1 MLHITNGEAT
11 KTPLE
16 QSGLPGRFFSWDD
29 ILHEGPTPLVS
40 GDEWLRVR
48 AKYLASAGYGD
59 EGEIYATYAGK
70 DALEHLDGSEQ
81 NGATRRSGSEWS
93 ELERGGGAK
102 SPRSGDRRASRED
115 EVVFW
120 FEHDLYDQLLLIRH
134 LWWIDTKGRG
144 RAGKY
149 SIVMGTDY
157 LGMLKPE
164 DFPPR
169 FERRQSITE
178 EQIALGSAAWQAYC
192 GDDPGKLVAFSDL
205 PAKAGSHA
213 SSRAGSHASSRAG
226 SHASSRAGSHVSSR
240 AGSYTSVL
248 PYLGRAMHRLL
259 EEFPSTANGLSRCE
273 RQILEVLAEGD
284 RSPEQTFIQA
294 STREED
300 IWLGDW
306 SFWTIAKRLNAG
318 PYPLLTLDV
327 EPRENR
333 LPTGTLAITG
343 TGRRVLAGDADHV
356 ALNGISRWIGGTL
369 LTPARC
375 WRWTGSSLRPPA
387 P

>member
-11 KTPLE
+11 RAPLE
-16 QSGLPGRFFSWDD
+16 RSGVPGRFYSWDD

-59 EGEIYATYAGK
+59 EADILATYAGK
-70 DALEHLDGSEQ
+70 D
-81 NGATRRSGSEWS
+81 
-93 ELERGGGAK
+93 ELERLDG
-102 SPRSGDRRASRED
+102 ED

-144 RAGKY
+144 RAGRY
-149 SIVMGTDY
+149 SLVIGTDY
-157 LGMLKPE
+157 LGMLEPKA
-164 DFPPR
+164 FPSR
-169 FERRQSITE
+169 FDRRQPITE
-178 EQIALGSAAWQAYC
+178 EQIALGSAAWRAFC
-192 GDDPGKLVAFSDL
+192 GEDPGQLVAFSDL
-205 PAKAGSHA
+205 RPDG
-213 SSRAGSHASSRAG
+213 R
-226 SHASSRAGSHVSSR
+226 SHVL
-240 AGSYTSVL
+240 L
-248 PYLGRAMHRLL
+248 PYLGRALHRLF

-273 RQILEVLAEGD
+273 RQILEVLAEGN

-294 STREED
+294 SKREED

-318 PYPLLTLDV
+318 PHPLLTLDV
-327 EPRENR
+327 EPRDDR

-343 TGRRVLAGDADHV
+343 TGRQVLAGEADHV
-356 ALNGISRWIGGTL
+356 ELNGISRWIGGTF

-375 WRWTGSSLRPPA
+375 WRWTGSSLQPPA

>member
-11 KTPLE
+11 KAPLE

-29 ILHEGPTPLVS
+29 ILHDGPTPLLS

-48 AKYLASAGYGD
+48 ARYLASAGYGD
-59 EGEIYATYAGK
+59 EADILATYAGK
-70 DALEHLDGSEQ
+70 D
-81 NGATRRSGSEWS
+81 
-93 ELERGGGAK
+93 ELERLDA
-102 SPRSGDRRASRED
+102 ED

-149 SIVMGTDY
+149 SIVIGTDY

-178 EQIALGSAAWQAYC
+178 EQIALGSAAWRAYC
-192 GDDPGKLVAFSDL
+192 GDDPARLVGFADL
-205 PAKAGSHA
+205 PDLRPEG
-213 SSRAGSHASSRAG
+213 R
-226 SHASSRAGSHVSSR
+226 
-240 AGSYTSVL
+240 SYLVL
-248 PYLGRAMHRLL
+248 PYLARAIHRLL
-259 EEFPSTANGLSRCE
+259 EEFPSAQNGLSRCE
-273 RQILEVLAEGD
+273 RQILEVLAEGN

-294 STREED
+294 SKREED

-318 PYPLLTLDV
+318 PHPLLTLDV
-327 EPRENR
+327 EPRDDR

-343 TGRRVLAGDADHV
+343 TGRQVLAGEADHV
-356 ALNGISRWIGGTL
+356 ELNGISRWIGGTF

-375 WRWTGSSLRPPA
+375 WRWTGSSLQPPA

>member
-11 KTPLE
+11 RAPLE
-16 QSGLPGRFFSWDD
+16 RSGVPGRFFSWDD
-29 ILHEGPTPLVS
+29 ILHEGPTPLLS
-40 GDEWLRVR
+40 GDEWLRIR
-48 AKYLASAGYGD
+48 AKYLASAGYGE
-59 EGEIYATYAGK
+59 EGDIYATYAGK
-70 DALEHLDGSEQ
+70 DALEHLDG
-81 NGATRRSGSEWS
+81 
-93 ELERGGGAK
+93 
-102 SPRSGDRRASRED
+102 ED

-144 RAGKY
+144 RAGRY
-149 SIVMGTDY
+149 SLVIGTDY

-164 DFPPR
+164 DFPSR
-169 FERRQSITE
+169 FERRQPISE
-178 EQIALGSAAWQAYC
+178 EQIQLGSAAWRMFCA
-192 GDDPGKLVAFSDL
+192 DDPGGLVAFSDL
-205 PAKAGSHA
+205 RPEGRSCLE
-213 SSRAGSHASSRAG
+213 
-226 SHASSRAGSHVSSR
+226 
-240 AGSYTSVL
+240 L

-259 EEFPSTANGLSRCE
+259 EEFPSTENGLSRCE
-273 RQILEVLAEGD
+273 RQILEVLSEGD

-318 PYPLLTLDV
+318 PHPLLTLDV
-327 EPRENR
+327 EPREER
-333 LPTGTLAITG
+333 LPAGALAITG

-356 ALNGISRWIGGTL
+356 ALNGISRWIGGTF

-375 WRWTGSSLRPPA
+375 WRWTGSSLQPPA
-387 P
+387 L